1 MQEQF
6 EIGQTDDVE
15 MQDTAT
21 TYAKLNIIDMRGET
35 NQPSSSFTA
44 LQQSTQLAQ
53 QKSSLLKKITK
64 IKDQSKFNV
73 KALVQGEK
81 YLEDRKE

>member
-1 MQEQF
+1 MQQQF

-44 LQQSTQLAQ
+44 L
-53 QKSSLLKKITK
+53 
-64 IKDQSKFNV
+64 
-73 KALVQGEK
+73 
-81 YLEDRKE
+81 